1 MMVAA
6 ALAGCQTPGSQLAK
20 QSRDRLASV
29 AVCCSKIADA
39 KIRPLPMKP
48 TDLELGVNSQ
58 AFGFDDGKAFFEMFK
73 LPPYT
78 APYSILIG
86 SKSTGTVQDMA
97 VMAPRISLLDE
108 NFKPT
113 RHFDE
118 STLRQRGNVFE
129 RTIFINPDNS
139 SERYLVLYG
148 SPVDVSRDS
157 TVNINAVTPIFVGT
171 GMFMWQTGGE
181 AKSSL
186 HYSPTGSYFISQAG
200 L

>member
-1 MMVAA
+1 MVVA
-6 ALAGCQTPGSQLAK
+6 ALAGCQTPGSKLAK
-20 QSRDRLASV
+20 QSRDRLAAV
-29 AVCCSKIADA
+29 DVCCSKIGEA
-39 KIRPLPMKP
+39 KTRPLPMKP

-58 AFGFDDGKAFFEMFK
+58 AFVFNDGKAFFEMFK

-86 SKSTGTVQDMA
+86 SKSTGTTEDMA

-108 NFKPT
+108 NFMPT

-129 RTIFINPDNS
+129 RTIFINPDNNT
-139 SERYLVLYG
+139 ERYLVLYG
-148 SPVDVSRDS
+148 SPVDVSRES
-157 TVNINAVTPIFVGT
+157 TVNLTGVTPVFVGT
-171 GMFMWQTGGE
+171 GMFMMQTGSE
-181 AKSSL
+181 VKSSL
-186 HYSPTGSYFISQAG
+186 HYSPTGSYFISQSG